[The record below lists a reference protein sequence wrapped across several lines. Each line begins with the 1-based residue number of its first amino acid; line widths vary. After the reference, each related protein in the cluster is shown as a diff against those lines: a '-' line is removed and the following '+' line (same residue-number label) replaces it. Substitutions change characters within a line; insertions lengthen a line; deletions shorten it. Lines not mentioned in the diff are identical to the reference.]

1 MTLHL
6 LIIEDDAATADF
18 LAEGLEQGGH
28 RVEWAADGLTGLDRA
43 RSGEHD
49 CIILDRLLPGMDGI
63 TLLQTLRNEG
73 RAIAV
78 IILSA
83 IGSTDERVRGLR
95 AGSDDYLVKPFAISE
110 LLARIEAL
118 RRREIRSSAVATS
131 LACGNLTI
139 DLLTSAVDR
148 GGQTIALPPRAFR
161 LLEYLMRN
169 QHQVVT
175 RKMILEEVWRYD
187 FDPGTNVIDVHISN
201 LRKAID
207 LKGMS
212 PLLHTVRGVGYRLGS
227 PS

>member
-18 LAEGLEQGGH
+18 LAEGLGQGGH

-95 AGSDDYLVKPFAISE
+95 AGSDDYL
-110 LLARIEAL
+110 
-118 RRREIRSSAVATS
+118 
-131 LACGNLTI
+131 
-139 DLLTSAVDR
+139 
-148 GGQTIALPPRAFR
+148 
-161 LLEYLMRN
+161 
-169 QHQVVT
+169 
-175 RKMILEEVWRYD
+175 
-187 FDPGTNVIDVHISN
+187 
-201 LRKAID
+201 
-207 LKGMS
+207 
-212 PLLHTVRGVGYRLGS
+212 
-227 PS
+227 